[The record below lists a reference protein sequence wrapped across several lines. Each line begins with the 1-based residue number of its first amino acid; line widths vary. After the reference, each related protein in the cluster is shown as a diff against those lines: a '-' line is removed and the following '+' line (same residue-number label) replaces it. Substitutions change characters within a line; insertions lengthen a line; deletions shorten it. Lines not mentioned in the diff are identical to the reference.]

1 MDTIKIGNFLRE
13 LRKEKNLTQ
22 EQLADV
28 FNVSARTVS
37 RWETGSN
44 MPDISILVEI
54 ADYYDLDV
62 REILNG
68 ERSNALPAGSSSI
81 KDIAEYADKDK
92 EKLAVKT
99 RLYAIAGIIGIITY
113 LCLRAFGNPDS
124 IIINLI
130 ASLSL
135 VAVYAALASSLI
147 YTSNRLQTLQRKL
160 KMKLKKNLLLIILT
174 LVIGIILLLLVVPL
188 LIILLLLVV
197 PLLLIGSI

>member
-1 MDTIKIGNFLRE
+1 MDTIKIGSFLRE
-13 LRKEKNLTQ
+13 LRKEKDLTQ
-22 EQLADV
+22 EQLAED

-54 ADYYDLDV
+54 ADYYGLDI

-68 ERSNALPAGSSSI
+68 ERSKELPSEASAI
-81 KDIAEYADKDK
+81 RDIAEYADKDK

-99 RLYAIAGIIGIITY
+99 RFYAIAGIVGIVTY
-113 LCLRAFGNPDS
+113 LCLRTFGDHENIVVS
-124 IIINLI
+124 LI

-135 VAVYAALASSLI
+135 ILVYAALASSLI

-160 KMKLKKNLLLIILT
+160 KMKIKQNLIFIIVT
-174 LVIGIILLLLVVPL
+174 LVIGIILLF
-188 LIILLLLVV
+188 LLLPMLFISSV
-197 PLLLIGSI
+197 

>member
-22 EQLADV
+22 EQLAEV

-135 VAVYAALASSLI
+135 VAVYAALTSSLI

-160 KMKLKKNLLLIILT
+160 KMKLKKNLLLIILLIILT

-188 LIILLLLVV
+188 L
-197 PLLLIGSI
+197 LIGSI

>member
-135 VAVYAALASSLI
+135 VTVYAALASSLI

-174 LVIGIILLLLVVPL
+174 LVIGIILLF
-188 LIILLLLVV
+188 LVV

>member
-1 MDTIKIGNFLRE
+1 MPKISKNIKKFRA
-13 LRKEKNLTQ
+13 EKNLTQ

-188 LIILLLLVV
+188 L
-197 PLLLIGSI
+197 LIGSI

>member
-68 ERSNALPAGSSSI
+68 ERSNALPAGNSSI

-188 LIILLLLVV
+188 L
-197 PLLLIGSI
+197 LIGSI

>member
-99 RLYAIAGIIGIITY
+99 RLYAIVGIIGIITY

-174 LVIGIILLLLVVPL
+174 LVIGIILLLLVL
-188 LIILLLLVV
+188 

>member
-135 VAVYAALASSLI
+135 VAVYVALASSLI

-188 LIILLLLVV
+188 L
-197 PLLLIGSI
+197 LIGSI

>member
-68 ERSNALPAGSSSI
+68 ERSNALPADSSSI

-135 VAVYAALASSLI
+135 VTVYAALASSLI

-174 LVIGIILLLLVVPL
+174 LVIGIILLLL
-188 LIILLLLVV
+188 IV

>member
-99 RLYAIAGIIGIITY
+99 RLYAIVGIIGIITY

-135 VAVYAALASSLI
+135 VAVYTALASSLI

-188 LIILLLLVV
+188 L
-197 PLLLIGSI
+197 LIGSI

>member
-68 ERSNALPAGSSSI
+68 ERSNALPTGSSSI

-113 LCLRAFGNPDS
+113 LCLRVFGNPDS

-188 LIILLLLVV
+188 L
-197 PLLLIGSI
+197 LIGSI

>member
-37 RWETGSN
+37 RWETGRN

-188 LIILLLLVV
+188 L
-197 PLLLIGSI
+197 LIGSI

>member
-99 RLYAIAGIIGIITY
+99 RLYAIVGIIGIITY

-188 LIILLLLVV
+188 L
-197 PLLLIGSI
+197 LIGSI

>member
-68 ERSNALPAGSSSI
+68 ERSNALPAGNSSI

-135 VAVYAALASSLI
+135 VTVYAALASSLI

-188 LIILLLLVV
+188 L
-197 PLLLIGSI
+197 LIGSI

>member
-68 ERSNALPAGSSSI
+68 ERTNALPAGSSSI

-188 LIILLLLVV
+188 L
-197 PLLLIGSI
+197 LIGSI

>member
-99 RLYAIAGIIGIITY
+99 RRYAIAGIIGIITY

-188 LIILLLLVV
+188 L
-197 PLLLIGSI
+197 LIGSI

>member
-1 MDTIKIGNFLRE
+1 MDQKKTGQFLKM
-13 LRKEKNLTQ
+13 LRNEKKMTQ
-22 EQLADV
+22 EQLAEQMGV
-28 FNVSARTVS
+28 ARRTVS

-135 VAVYAALASSLI
+135 VTVYAALASSLI

-188 LIILLLLVV
+188 L
-197 PLLLIGSI
+197 LIGSI

>member
-1 MDTIKIGNFLRE
+1 MDTIKIGSFLRE

-188 LIILLLLVV
+188 L
-197 PLLLIGSI
+197 LIGSI

>member
-68 ERSNALPAGSSSI
+68 ERSYALPAGSSSI

-147 YTSNRLQTLQRKL
+147 YTTNRLQTLQRKL
-160 KMKLKKNLLLIILT
+160 KMKFKKNLLLIILT

-188 LIILLLLVV
+188 L
-197 PLLLIGSI
+197 LIGSI

>member
-44 MPDISILVEI
+44 MPDISIIVEI

-188 LIILLLLVV
+188 L
-197 PLLLIGSI
+197 LIGSI